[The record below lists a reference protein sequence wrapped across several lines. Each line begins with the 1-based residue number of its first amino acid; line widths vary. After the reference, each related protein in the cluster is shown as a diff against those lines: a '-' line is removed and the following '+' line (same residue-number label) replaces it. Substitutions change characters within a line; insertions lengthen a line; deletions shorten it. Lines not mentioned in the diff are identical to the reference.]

1 MSGWKLPSRFNAS
14 ARLRQDGRV
23 EVVIGKRMHIICQRD
38 ADALYADLMAISRS
52 AYNAEQRSATNLVN
66 LENKED

>member
-1 MSGWKLPSRFNAS
+1 MNGWKLPSRFNAS

-23 EVVIGKRMHIICQRD
+23 EVVIGKRMHIIGQRD

-52 AYNAEQRSATNLVN
+52 AYNAEQRSATNWVN

>member
-23 EVVIGKRMHIICQRD
+23 EVVIGKRMHIIGQRD
-38 ADALYADLMAISRS
+38 ADALYADLMSISRS
-52 AYNAEQRSATNLVN
+52 AYNAETRG
-66 LENKED
+66 KEQG

>member
-1 MSGWKLPSRFNAS
+1 MSGWKLQRRVNAS

-23 EVVIGKRMHIICQRD
+23 EVVIGKRMHIIGQRD

-52 AYNAEQRSATNLVN
+52 AYNAETRG
-66 LENKED
+66 KEQG

>member
-23 EVVIGKRMHIICQRD
+23 EVVIGKRMHIIGQRD

-52 AYNAEQRSATNLVN
+52 AYNAEQRSATNWVN

>member
-1 MSGWKLPSRFNAS
+1 MSGWKLPRRFDAS

-23 EVVIGKRMHIICQRD
+23 EVVIGKHMHIISQRD

-52 AYNAEQRSATNLVN
+52 AYNAETCG
-66 LENKED
+66 KEQG

>member
-1 MSGWKLPSRFNAS
+1 MPSRFNAS

-23 EVVIGKRMHIICQRD
+23 EVVIGRRMRIIGQRD

-52 AYNAEQRSATNLVN
+52 AYNAEQG
-66 LENKED
+66 KEQG

>member
-23 EVVIGKRMHIICQRD
+23 EVVIGKHMHIIGQRD

-52 AYNAEQRSATNLVN
+52 AYNAEQTCAKNLVN
-66 LENKED
+66 LEDKED

>member
-23 EVVIGKRMHIICQRD
+23 EVVIGKRMHVISQRD

-52 AYNAEQRSATNLVN
+52 AYNAETRG
-66 LENKED
+66 KEQG

>member
-1 MSGWKLPSRFNAS
+1 MSVWKLPSRFNAS

-23 EVVIGKRMHIICQRD
+23 EVVIGKRMHIIGQRD

-52 AYNAEQRSATNLVN
+52 AYNAETRG
-66 LENKED
+66 KEQG

>member
-23 EVVIGKRMHIICQRD
+23 EVVIGKHMHIISQRD

-52 AYNAEQRSATNLVN
+52 AYNAEQKRDTNWVN
-66 LENKED
+66 LKNNED

>member
-14 ARLRQDGRV
+14 ARLRSDGRV
-23 EVVIGKRMHIICQRD
+23 EVVIGKRMHIIGQRD

-52 AYNAEQRSATNLVN
+52 AYNAEQRSATNWVN